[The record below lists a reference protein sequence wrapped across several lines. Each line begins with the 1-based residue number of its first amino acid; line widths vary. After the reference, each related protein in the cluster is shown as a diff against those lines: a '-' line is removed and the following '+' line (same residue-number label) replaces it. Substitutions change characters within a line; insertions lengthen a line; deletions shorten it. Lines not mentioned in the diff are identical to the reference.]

1 MQKTKRLDL
10 LLPANHEIF
19 NYPSGSRRTIAAK
32 YLDIGMQLSRI
43 EKRLGSV
50 EKSLADLNTVEI
62 SKKENVKSMES
73 GKAKIVHNIIQGFG
87 ID

>member
-1 MQKTKRLDL
+1 LQKTKRLDL